1 MIPIDFLID
10 KLDIKIKVSKTEN
23 YTIISVRSM
32 KKNLMSNYQLCNK
45 HLEMEEMTGVFY
57 HKNTRINI
65 LNHYISKSIESMFPH
80 FGRMDIDY
88 SALEKYT
95 KNGI

>member
-45 HLEMEEMTGVFY
+45 HLEMEQMGGLFY
-57 HKNTRINI
+57 HKRTP
-65 LNHYISKSIESMFPH
+65 ISVLAHHISQSIESMFPH

-88 SALEKYT
+88 SSLESYLDK
-95 KNGI
+95 

>member
-1 MIPIDFLID
+1 MIPVEFLID

-88 SALEKYT
+88 SGLEKYL
-95 KNGI
+95 KII